1 MRNEY
6 PRPQLKRGQWLNL
19 NGKWDFKFDDSNIG
33 MKEKWYKNKK
43 FDNTI
48 NVPFA
53 YQSELS
59 NVKDKEEH
67 NTLWYKREFNIPKE
81 WNEKV
86 YLNFGASDYET
97 IVFINGQ
104 RVGSHVGGN
113 TSFRFEISN
122 YLTYDVEEVVVYV
135 NDDAFEERITRGKQA
150 WTEEP
155 NSIWY
160 TRTVGLWQTVW
171 LEPVSNHFIDKLKI
185 DTNIDEGTV
194 KFDVET
200 NTKNTKELLVEIF
213 DENELVVKDTY
224 SFKNLLVRD
233 IKIWNNQIFK
243 TNLHNHGKTWSP
255 ENPHLYDVK
264 LSLLVDGEIQDEV
277 NTYFGMR
284 KLHTENGMFY
294 LNNRPYYL
302 KLVLDQ
308 GYFKEGLLT
317 APTDKDLR
325 KDIELSKEM
334 GFNGC
339 RKHQMVPEERFYYH
353 ADKLGYLVWAEI
365 PSTVS
370 YDEYYNE
377 RAVKELSEII
387 KRDYNHPSIM
397 AWVVLNESWG
407 VPQINFNSMQ
417 QNYALSLYHF
427 AKSMDKSR
435 LVISNDGWEQVTT
448 DVSAIHNYN
457 HGGVNEVNIHKEYEE
472 VLKTKES
479 ILNSYPAHRNIY
491 ANGFKHKG
499 EPIML
504 TEFGG
509 ISFAVEEKDG
519 WGYSSVNDKE
529 AFVKEY
535 ERIIRA
541 IKNSEVIYGYCYTQ
555 LTDVEQ
561 EINGLLTYSRN
572 KKVDLKEIKRI
583 NDLIDNKTPY
593 NKDVL

>member
-1 MRNEY
+1 MRKEY
-6 PRPQLKRGQWLNL
+6 PRPQMKREEWINL
-19 NGKWDFKFDDSNIG
+19 NGKWEFMFDDNDVG
-33 MKEKWYKNKK
+33 FKEKWYKNKN
-43 FDNTI
+43 FDKVI

-53 YQSELS
+53 YQSNLS
-59 NVKDKEEH
+59 GIKTDSDH
-67 NTLWYKREFNIPKE
+67 NILWYKKEFVVPKN

-97 IVFINGQ
+97 VVFVNGEQ
-104 RVGSHVGGN
+104 VGKHVGGN
-113 TSFRFEISN
+113 TSFKFEISN
-122 YLTYDVEEVVVYV
+122 YLTYDKEEVVVYV
-135 NDDAFEERITRGKQA
+135 KDYSYEERITRGKQA
-150 WTEEP
+150 WTLRP

-160 TRTVGLWQTVW
+160 TRTSGLWQTVW
-171 LEPVSNHFIDKLKI
+171 LEPASNHHVDKLKI
-185 DTNIDEGTV
+185 DTNIDTGSV
-194 KFDVET
+194 KFDIET
-200 NTKNTKELLVEIF
+200 KTNDEKQIMIQIF
-213 DENELVVKDTY
+213 DGTEEVVNDTY
-224 SFKNLLVRD
+224 TFKNILVRD
-233 IKIWNNQIFK
+233 IQIWNNEIFK
-243 TNLHNHGKTWSP
+243 TNLHNPGKTWSP

-264 LSLLVDGEIQDEV
+264 LTVIVDGEVKDEV
-277 NTYFGMR
+277 NSYFGMR

-317 APTDKDLR
+317 APSDEELK
-325 KDIELSKEM
+325 KDIEIAKEM

-370 YDEYYNE
+370 YDEYYND
-377 RAVKELSEII
+377 RVVKELSEII
-387 KRDYNHPSIM
+387 KRDYNHPSLM

-407 VPQINFNSMQ
+407 VPQINFDSMQ

-427 AKSMDKSR
+427 AKSMDQTR

-448 DVSAIHNYN
+448 DISAIHNYN
-457 HGGVNEVNIHKEYEE
+457 HGGVDETDVHVEYENT
-472 VLKTKES
+472 LKTKES

-491 ANGFKHKG
+491 ANGFKHNG

-519 WGYSSVNDKE
+519 WGYSNVNDKE
-529 AFVKEY
+529 TFIKEY
-535 ERIIRA
+535 ERIIKA
-541 IKNSEVIYGYCYTQ
+541 INASEIIHGFCYTQ

-561 EINGLLTYSRN
+561 EINGLVTYSRN
-572 KKVDLKEIKRI
+572 EKVELKEIKRI
-583 NDLIDNKTPY
+583 NDLIKNKTPFK
-593 NKDVL
+593 KD